1 VPEVSVW
8 VRVVCGA
15 AGVAIQLV
23 VLDAAIRTF
32 LLPRV
37 ANVTFSR
44 LSARGVGLIFNW
56 LARSSKEYL
65 TRDRILS
72 MFAPFVLL
80 TYQATWLGM
89 SCVAFAFIF
98 VAGGVPTFPHA
109 FALSGSSLFTLGVTA
124 AHGGTLSPL
133 EFIEAAVGLTLLAL
147 LIAFIP
153 TLYQAFQRRE
163 YSVSRLSVRAGIPAT
178 PWGVLE
184 IAQSVESYERLDE
197 LWREWE
203 QWFIEVGET
212 HTTLIILNYYR
223 SPNPKQTWIGSAA
236 TVLDAAAL
244 FNAVV
249 DLKPS
254 ATAGLCIR
262 SGWLSLRRL
271 ADYFRIPYPKNV
283 DTDIHVTI
291 TREEFDLVL
300 ERLQRSGV
308 PLVSDREA
316 AWRDFVGW
324 RVNYDSIVERMYV
337 QFNCPR
343 TDWNLA
349 SVEPL
354 VGPSNVRGTGPS
366 GSYLP
371 D

>member
-1 VPEVSVW
+1 VSVI
-8 VRVVCGA
+8 VRVIC
-15 AGVAIQLV
+15 GVAGLALQII

-32 LLPRV
+32 LLPRI
-37 ANVTFSR
+37 ANVRFSR
-44 LSARGVGLIFNW
+44 VVAKGVGVIFNK
-56 LARSSKEYL
+56 LASADRDYL
-65 TRDRILS
+65 ARDRILS
-72 MFAPFVLL
+72 MFAPIVLL
-80 TYQATWLGM
+80 TYQALWLAL
-89 SCVAFAFIF
+89 SLVAFSLGF
-98 VAGGVPTFPHA
+98 VAAGMPS
-109 FALSGSSLFTLGVTA
+109 FASSFSVSGSSLFTLGTTP
-124 AHGGTLSPL
+124 AHGGVFSALQ
-133 EFIEAAVGLTLLAL
+133 FIEAGVGLTLLAL

-153 TLYQAFQRRE
+153 TLYGAFQRRE
-163 YSVSRLSVRAGIPAT
+163 TSVARLSVRAGIPAT
-178 PWGVLE
+178 PWGILE
-184 IAQSVESYERLDE
+184 IAHSVQAFELLDE

-271 ADYFRIPYPKNV
+271 ADYFRIPYPRNV

>member
-1 VPEVSVW
+1 VSVW
-8 VRVVCGA
+8 VRVVCGV
-15 AGVAIQLV
+15 AGLAIELV

-44 LSARGVGLIFNW
+44 LSARGVGLVFNW

-80 TYQATWLGM
+80 TYQSTWLGM
-89 SCVAFAFIF
+89 SCVAFALLFI
-98 VAGGVPTFPHA
+98 AGGVSSFAHA
-109 FALSGSSLFTLGVTA
+109 FSLSGSSLFTLGVTA

-133 EFIEAAVGLTLLAL
+133 EFVEAAVGLTLLAL

-203 QWFIEVGET
+203 QWFIDVGET

-236 TVLDAAAL
+236 TVLDAAAI
-244 FNAVV
+244 FQAAVDV
-249 DLKPS
+249 KPS
-254 ATAGLCIR
+254 PTAGLCIR
-262 SGWLSLRRL
+262 SGWLTLRRL
-271 ADYFRIPYPKNV
+271 ADYFKLPYPV
-283 DTDIHVTI
+283 DLTQPIEIAI
-291 TREEFDLVL
+291 TRDEFDMVL
-300 ERLQRSGV
+300 ARLERSGV
-308 PLVSDREA
+308 PLVSDRDA

-324 RVNYDSIVERMYV
+324 RVNYDAIIEALYV
-337 QFNCPR
+337 RFTCPR
-343 TDWNLA
+343 IDWHKA
-349 SVEPL
+349 AADPL
-354 VGPSNVRGTGPS
+354 VGPSNQRS
-366 GSYLP
+366 G
-371 D
+371 